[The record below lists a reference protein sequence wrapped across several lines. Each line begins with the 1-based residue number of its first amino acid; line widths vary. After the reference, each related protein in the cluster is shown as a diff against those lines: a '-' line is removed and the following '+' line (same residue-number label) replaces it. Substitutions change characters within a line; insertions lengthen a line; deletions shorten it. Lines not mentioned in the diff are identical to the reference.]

1 MCDYINIPNKPNMKE
16 LNQKLAII
24 QTKLKAKKS
33 SYNSFGK
40 YYFRKSEDI
49 LEAIKP
55 FLMEQGVTVI
65 INEEIISTDPLP
77 ILQSTATISDG
88 ENAIHATAL
97 VGVDLNQKGMQT
109 SQQFGAA
116 STYGKKYA
124 LGNLLLIDDT
134 EDSDATNSHSSV
146 PAVEKIKQAAK
157 QTITVD
163 QMSKAVEYVLAGGD
177 IEAIKSKYKLTAA
190 QEKQLNGQKS
200 NTTKA

>member
-1 MCDYINIPNKPNMKE
+1 MKE
-16 LNQKLAII
+16 LNNKLAQV

-55 FLMEQGVTVI
+55 FLLELDVSVVI
-65 INEEIISTDPLP
+65 KEEIIATEPVPMLE
-77 ILQSTATISDG
+77 STAIFSDG
-88 ENAIHATAL
+88 ENKITATAV
-97 VGVDLNQKGMQT
+97 VGVDLTQKGMQT

-134 EDSDATNSHSSV
+134 EDADASNTHGKSKPV
-146 PAVEKIKQAAK
+146 RVDLTTAK
-157 QTITVD
+157 PKPKITVE
-163 QMSKAVEYVLAGGD
+163 QFNKAKDYLKNGGKL
-177 IEAIKSKYKLTAA
+177 EAIKTKYTLTSKQEEQLAA
-190 QEKQLNGQKS
+190 L
-200 NTTKA
+200 

>member
-1 MCDYINIPNKPNMKE
+1 MKE
-16 LNQKLAII
+16 LNQKLAIV

-55 FLMEQGVTVI
+55 FLIEQGVTVT
-65 INEEIISTDPLP
+65 INEEIIATDPVP
-77 ILQSTATISDG
+77 TIQSTATISDG

-109 SQQFGAA
+109 AQQFGAA

-134 EDSDATNSHSSV
+134 EDADAGNKPSK
-146 PAVEKIKQAAK
+146 AIDKIKTAAK
-157 QTITVD
+157 PAITAD
-163 QMSKAVEYVLAGGD
+163 QLTKAKEYVAAGGNVTA
-177 IEAIKSKYKLTAA
+177 IESKYKLTN
-190 QEKQLNGQKS
+190 EQKA
-200 NTTKA
+200 NITKA

>member
-1 MCDYINIPNKPNMKE
+1 MKE
-16 LNQKLAII
+16 LNNKLAQV

-55 FLMEQGVTVI
+55 FLLELDVSVVIKEQI
-65 INEEIISTDPLP
+65 I
-77 ILQSTATISDG
+77 ATEPVPMLESSAIFSDG
-88 ENAIHATAL
+88 ENQITATAV
-97 VGVDLNQKGMQT
+97 VGVDLTQKGMQT

-134 EDSDATNSHSSV
+134 EDADASNKHGKGAAATV
-146 PAVEKIKQAAK
+146 AAK
-157 QTITVD
+157 PKPKITVE
-163 QMSKAVEYVLAGGD
+163 QFNKAKDYLKNGGKL
-177 IEAIKSKYKLTAA
+177 EAIKTKYTLTSKQEEQLAA
-190 QEKQLNGQKS
+190 L
-200 NTTKA
+200 

>member
-1 MCDYINIPNKPNMKE
+1 MCNYRYTPNTKNMKE
-16 LNQKLAII
+16 LNQKLAVI

-40 YYFRKSEDI
+40 YHFRKAEDI

-55 FLMEQGVTVI
+55 FLIEHGITVT
-65 INEEIISTDPLP
+65 INEELIANDPVP
-77 ILQSTATISDG
+77 TIKSTATISDG
-88 ENAIHATAL
+88 KNAIHATAL

-134 EDSDATNSHSSV
+134 EDADATNNHNKSN
-146 PAVEKIKQAAK
+146 AVNKIKQAAK
-157 QTITVD
+157 PAITKE
-163 QMSKAVEYVLAGGD
+163 QLFKAKEYIAAGGSVD
-177 IEAIKSKYKLTAA
+177 AIESKYKLTNE
-190 QEKQLNGQKS
+190 QRKNL
-200 NTTKA
+200 TKTL

>member
-1 MCDYINIPNKPNMKE
+1 MKE
-16 LNQKLAII
+16 LNNKLAQV

-55 FLMEQGVTVI
+55 FLLELDVSVVIKEQI
-65 INEEIISTDPLP
+65 I
-77 ILQSTATISDG
+77 ATEPVPMLESSAIFSDG
-88 ENAIHATAL
+88 ENQITATAV
-97 VGVDLNQKGMQT
+97 VGVDLTQKGMQT

-134 EDSDATNSHSSV
+134 EDADASNTHGKAA
-146 PAVEKIKQAAK
+146 AVAAK
-157 QTITVD
+157 PKPKITVE
-163 QMSKAVEYVLAGGD
+163 QFNKAKDYLNNGGKL
-177 IEAIKSKYKLTAA
+177 EAIKTKYTLTSKQEEQLAA
-190 QEKQLNGQKS
+190 L
-200 NTTKA
+200 

>member
-1 MCDYINIPNKPNMKE
+1 MKE
-16 LNQKLAII
+16 LNNKLAQV

-55 FLMEQGVTVI
+55 FLLELDVTVTI
-65 INEEIISTDPLP
+65 QERIVE
-77 ILQSTATISDG
+77 LQPVPMLETTAIFTDG
-88 ENAIHATAL
+88 EDLISATAI

-134 EDSDATNSHSSV
+134 EDADASNKHGKGAA
-146 PAVEKIKQAAK
+146 AVVTPKPKQKLTVEAYKKAK
-157 QTITVD
+157 
-163 QMSKAVEYVLAGGD
+163 EYLEQGGK
-177 IEAIKSKYKLTAA
+177 IEAIKQKYELTSVQTETLEAI
-190 QEKQLNGQKS
+190 
-200 NTTKA
+200 

>member
-1 MCDYINIPNKPNMKE
+1 MKE
-16 LNQKLAII
+16 LNNKLAQV

-55 FLMEQGVTVI
+55 FLLELDVSVVIKEQI
-65 INEEIISTDPLP
+65 I
-77 ILQSTATISDG
+77 ATEPVPMLESSAIFSDG
-88 ENAIHATAL
+88 ENQITATAV

-134 EDSDATNSHSSV
+134 EDADASNTHGKSKPV
-146 PAVEKIKQAAK
+146 RVDLTTAK
-157 QTITVD
+157 PKPKITVE
-163 QMSKAVEYVLAGGD
+163 QFNKAKDYLKNGGKL
-177 IEAIKSKYKLTAA
+177 EAIKSKYALTSKQEEQLTA
-190 QEKQLNGQKS
+190 L
-200 NTTKA
+200 

>member
-1 MCDYINIPNKPNMKE
+1 MKE

-55 FLMEQGVTVI
+55 FLIEQGVTVT
-65 INEEIISTDPLP
+65 INEEVVATDPVP
-77 ILQSTATISDG
+77 TIQSTATISDG
-88 ENAIHATAL
+88 KDAIHATAL

-109 SQQFGAA
+109 AQQFGAA

-134 EDSDATNSHSSV
+134 EDADSGRQPSKAID
-146 PAVEKIKQAAK
+146 KIKQAAK
-157 QTITVD
+157 PTMTKD
-163 QMSKAVEYVLAGGD
+163 QFDKAKEYIEAGGD
-177 IEAIKSKYKLTAA
+177 MKAIEAKYKINTQHLV
-190 QEKQLNGQKS
+190 ELNKLNGQSK
-200 NTTKA
+200 NTKKA

>member
-1 MCDYINIPNKPNMKE
+1 MKE
-16 LNQKLAII
+16 LNNKLAQV

-55 FLMEQGVTVI
+55 FLLKLDVSVI
-65 INEEIISTDPLP
+65 IREEIVATEPVPMLE
-77 ILQSTATISDG
+77 STAIFSDG
-88 ENAIHATAL
+88 ENQITATAV

-134 EDSDATNSHSSV
+134 EDADASNTHGKSKPV
-146 PAVEKIKQAAK
+146 RVDLTTAK
-157 QTITVD
+157 PKPKITVE
-163 QMSKAVEYVLAGGD
+163 QFNKAKDYLKNGGKL
-177 IEAIKSKYKLTAA
+177 EAIKSKYALTSKQEEQLTA
-190 QEKQLNGQKS
+190 L
-200 NTTKA
+200 

>member
-1 MCDYINIPNKPNMKE
+1 MKE
-16 LNQKLAII
+16 LNNKLAQV

-55 FLMEQGVTVI
+55 FLLELDVTVTI
-65 INEEIISTDPLP
+65 QERIVE
-77 ILQSTATISDG
+77 LQPVPMLETTAIFTDG
-88 ENAIHATAL
+88 EDLISATAI

-134 EDSDATNSHSSV
+134 EDADASNKHGKGPVT
-146 PAVEKIKQAAK
+146 ATAAK
-157 QTITVD
+157 PKPKITAD
-163 QMSKAVEYVLAGGD
+163 QFNKAKEYLQNGGKLT
-177 IEAIKSKYKLTAA
+177 AIKSKYTLTKT
-190 QEKQLNGQKS
+190 QEEALEGHE
-200 NTTKA
+200 

>member
-1 MCDYINIPNKPNMKE
+1 MKE
-16 LNQKLAII
+16 LNNKLAQV

-55 FLMEQGVTVI
+55 FLLELDVSVVI
-65 INEEIISTDPLP
+65 KEEIIATEPVPMLE
-77 ILQSTATISDG
+77 STAIFSDG
-88 ENAIHATAL
+88 ENKITATAV
-97 VGVDLNQKGMQT
+97 VGVDLTQKGMQT

-134 EDSDATNSHSSV
+134 EDADASNTHGKAA
-146 PAVEKIKQAAK
+146 AVAAK
-157 QTITVD
+157 PKPKITVE
-163 QMSKAVEYVLAGGD
+163 QFNKAKDYLKNGGKL
-177 IEAIKSKYKLTAA
+177 EAIKTKYTLTSKQEEQLAA
-190 QEKQLNGQKS
+190 L
-200 NTTKA
+200 

>member
-1 MCDYINIPNKPNMKE
+1 MNE
-16 LNQKLAII
+16 LNNKLAQV

-33 SYNSFGK
+33 CYNSFGK

-55 FLMEQGVTVI
+55 FLLELDVSVILREQIVATEPV
-65 INEEIISTDPLP
+65 P
-77 ILQSTATISDG
+77 ILESSAIFSDG
-88 ENAIHATAL
+88 KNQIIATAV

-134 EDSDATNSHSSV
+134 EDADASNKHGKDSTVLDKLKASM
-146 PAVEKIKQAAK
+146 PKKPKITADQFEKAK
-157 QTITVD
+157 
-163 QMSKAVEYVLAGGD
+163 EYLQNGG
-177 IEAIKSKYKLTAA
+177 KLTAIKTKYA
-190 QEKQLNGQKS
+190 LTKKQEEALEGHE
-200 NTTKA
+200 

>member
-1 MCDYINIPNKPNMKE
+1 MKE
-16 LNQKLAII
+16 LNNKLAQV

-55 FLMEQGVTVI
+55 FLLELDVSVI
-65 INEEIISTDPLP
+65 IKEQII
-77 ILQSTATISDG
+77 ATEPVPMLESSAIFSDG
-88 ENAIHATAL
+88 ENQITATAV

-134 EDSDATNSHSSV
+134 EDADASNTHGKAA
-146 PAVEKIKQAAK
+146 AVTAK
-157 QTITVD
+157 PKPKITVE
-163 QMSKAVEYVLAGGD
+163 QFNKAKDYLKNGGKL
-177 IEAIKSKYKLTAA
+177 EAIKTKYTLTSK
-190 QEKQLNGQKS
+190 QEETLATQYEER
-200 NTTKA
+200 

>member
-1 MCDYINIPNKPNMKE
+1 MKE
-16 LNQKLAII
+16 LNNKLAQV

-55 FLMEQGVTVI
+55 FLLELDVTVTI
-65 INEEIISTDPLP
+65 QERIVE
-77 ILQSTATISDG
+77 LQPVPMLETTAIFTDG
-88 ENAIHATAL
+88 EDLISATAI

-134 EDSDATNSHSSV
+134 EDADASNTHGKSKPV
-146 PAVEKIKQAAK
+146 RVDLTTAKPKLKQKLTAEAYEKAR
-157 QTITVD
+157 
-163 QMSKAVEYVLAGGD
+163 EYLEQGGK
-177 IEAIKSKYKLTAA
+177 IEAIKQKYELTTVQTERLEAI
-190 QEKQLNGQKS
+190 
-200 NTTKA
+200 

>member
-1 MCDYINIPNKPNMKE
+1 MKE
-16 LNQKLAII
+16 LNNKLAQV

-55 FLMEQGVTVI
+55 FLLKLDVSVVIKEQI
-65 INEEIISTDPLP
+65 I
-77 ILQSTATISDG
+77 ATEPVPMLESSAIFSDG
-88 ENAIHATAL
+88 ENQITATAV

-134 EDSDATNSHSSV
+134 EDADASNTHGKSKPV
-146 PAVEKIKQAAK
+146 RVDLTTAK
-157 QTITVD
+157 PKPKITVE
-163 QMSKAVEYVLAGGD
+163 QFNKAKDYLKNGGKL
-177 IEAIKSKYKLTAA
+177 EAIKTKYTLTSKQEEQLTA
-190 QEKQLNGQKS
+190 L
-200 NTTKA
+200 

>member
-1 MCDYINIPNKPNMKE
+1 MKE

-55 FLMEQGVTVI
+55 FLIEQGVTVT
-65 INEEIISTDPLP
+65 INEEMISTDPVP
-77 ILQSTATISDG
+77 TMQSTATISDG

-97 VGVDLNQKGMQT
+97 VGVDLTQKGMQT

-134 EDSDATNSHSSV
+134 EDADSGKKPSN
-146 PAVEKIKQAAK
+146 AVDKIKQAAK
-157 QTITVD
+157 PKITAD
-163 QMSKAVEYVLAGGD
+163 QLSKAKEYVAAGGK
-177 IEAIKSKYKLTAA
+177 IEAIESKYKITDE
-190 QEKQLNGQKS
+190 QRKDI
-200 NTTKA
+200 TKA